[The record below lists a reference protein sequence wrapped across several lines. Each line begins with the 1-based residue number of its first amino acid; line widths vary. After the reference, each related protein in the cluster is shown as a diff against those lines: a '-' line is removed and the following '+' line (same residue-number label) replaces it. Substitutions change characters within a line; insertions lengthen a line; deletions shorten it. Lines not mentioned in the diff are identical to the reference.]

1 MIEGKIFKV
10 VSREIKEFKKNL
22 YQKSVDFRDNHIFPI
37 DNFSELEQKIKEGTR
52 GLFLVPFCNN
62 LDCEIEIKKKV
73 PSYSI
78 RCVASEK
85 QFAEPPQ
92 CLFCQSAAQN
102 RVYLGRS
109 Y

>member
-1 MIEGKIFKV
+1 MFRFIE
-10 VSREIKEFKKNL
+10 KEKEELKKNL
-22 YQKSVDFRDNHIFPI
+22 YQKSVDFRDNHIFPVN
-37 DNFSELEQKIKEGTR
+37 NFPELEKKIKEGVK

-85 QFAEPPQ
+85 QFAEPLQ
-92 CLFCQSAAQN
+92 CLFCQSTAQN

>member
-1 MIEGKIFKV
+1 MMAGKIFKV
-10 VSREIKEFKKNL
+10 VSKEIKEFKKNL
-22 YQKSVDFRDNHIFPI
+22 YQKSVDFRNKHVYSI

-62 LDCEIEIKKKV
+62 LECEESIKKKV

-78 RCVASEK
+78 RCIALKKKIV
-85 QFAEPPQ
+85 EPQP
-92 CLFCQSAAQN
+92 CLFCQLSAKHM
-102 RVYLGRS
+102 VYLGRS